1 MLNEKNTN
9 IERIIAK
16 IDNDFNPDNSD
27 WIPRVGAWCIDAM
40 SQIDCLPSKTVKKRI
55 DVKNR
60 IAYIKTELP
69 NDVKV
74 YDCNGCRIA
83 NVEQVESDCHCTT
96 SPTGDLVNTELS
108 NTMSQVQNPAGQ
120 EEIVVAKQIEGVYPR
135 KHEVK
140 SIKFNGAKRNFVL
153 IKNIASSQIELN
165 FDTDCIIVEY
175 DGIETECSE
184 QYGCELPVIPNNGTL
199 IEAIVYYC
207 MYKMLCRGYKH
218 QVFNLAASQ
227 YGTNPYYIWTQLKQQ
242 AKRSIINDG
251 FEDNSDNIWRSAM
264 FIHMFDPRR

>member
-1 MLNEKNTN
+1 MLNEQNTN

-40 SQIDCLPSKTVKKRI
+40 SQIDCLPKETIKKRL
-55 DVKNR
+55 DVKDGV
-60 IAYIKTELP
+60 AYIKEKLP
-69 NDVKV
+69 DNVKV
-74 YDCNGCRIA
+74 YDCNGCRIDNA
-83 NVEQVESDCHCTT
+83 ELIESNCHCTT
-96 SPTGDLVNTELS
+96 SPTGGLINTELS
-108 NTMSQVQNPAGQ
+108 NTMSQVQNPSGQ
-120 EEIVVAKQIEGVYPR
+120 EETVVGRDILGTYPV

-140 SIKFNGAKRNFVL
+140 SIKHNNVKRNFVL
-153 IKNIASSQIELN
+153 IHHTTSTQIELN
-165 FDTDCIIVEY
+165 FHTDCIIIEY
-175 DGIETECSE
+175 EGIKSECSE
-184 QYGCELPVIPNNGTL
+184 QYGCELPVIPNNGIL

-227 YGTNPYYIWTQLKQQ
+227 YGTNPYYMWLQMKDQ
-242 AKRSIINDG
+242 AKRSVINDG
-251 FEDNSDNIWRSAM
+251 FDDSNDNIWRSAM